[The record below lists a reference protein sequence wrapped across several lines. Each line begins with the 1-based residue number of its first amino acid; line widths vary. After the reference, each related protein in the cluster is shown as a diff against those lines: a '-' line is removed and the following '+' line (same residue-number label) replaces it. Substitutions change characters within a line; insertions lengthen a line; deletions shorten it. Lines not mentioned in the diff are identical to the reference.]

1 MTKFG
6 FLSGTSM
13 AAPHVA
19 GFGALLLGKN
29 PNWSPATVKS
39 AMMTTAGN
47 VVNADGSKNTDVLAT
62 GAGQV
67 DPARM
72 VDPGLV
78 YDANE
83 RTTGNSS
90 RVREST
96 SASRVGSILP
106 RDMNVPSFSL
116 GNLTGKIAVTRTL
129 TALTPGVYKVKA
141 NVPGIQVNV
150 APAALN
156 FKAAGEKKTVQ
167 GQL

>member
-83 RTTGNSS
+83 EDYWKFIQGTGINLGLPSS
-90 RVREST
+90 T
-96 SASRVGSILP
+96 LP

-116 GNLTGKIAVTRTL
+116 GNLTGKITVTRTL